1 MGDHRQDCTPLTRDM
16 TGLYVS
22 GLLFAAGLSAL
33 LFVGLH
39 LIP

>member
-1 MGDHRQDCTPLTRDM
+1 MDRHPM

-22 GLLFAAGLSAL
+22 GALFAAGLSML